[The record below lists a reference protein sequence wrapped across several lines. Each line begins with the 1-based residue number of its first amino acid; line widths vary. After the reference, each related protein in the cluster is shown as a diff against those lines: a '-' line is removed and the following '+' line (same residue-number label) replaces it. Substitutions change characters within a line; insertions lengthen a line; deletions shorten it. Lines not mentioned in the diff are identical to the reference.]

1 MSGVVSVATLV
12 SVSNLSVSFPGS
24 PTPAVD
30 GVSFTI
36 AAGECLAIVGE
47 SGSGKTQT
55 ARSLLGLTPDIA
67 HVSAEQLTIADVDT
81 RSLSERAW
89 RQLRGA
95 VVGLVSQDA
104 LVSLDPL
111 RRIANEVAEPMQVHE
126 TLSRAQQRERVLE
139 LLQKVSIPQPEVR
152 ARQYPHEL
160 SGGLRQRAL
169 IASALAAGPAL
180 LVADEPTTALDV
192 TVQAQVLALLGELKA
207 SGLALLLI
215 SHDLTVVQNLAD
227 RVAVMKDGRFVE
239 VADTSTLFAAPTHEY
254 TRQLLRAATEVRSA
268 APAGSAN
275 PIVLSARG
283 LVKSYRRAGER
294 FRAVDGVS
302 FDVPAGSTVGIVGE
316 SGSGKTTLA
325 KLLLGI
331 EKPDGGDVI
340 VHGESWSTL
349 PESRRRAHRGRIQV
363 IHQNSLDV
371 FDPRFSVKKILAEAV
386 ALEGTSRKRRA
397 SRIAELMDDVA
408 LDLVL
413 LTRRPHQLS
422 GGQQQRV
429 AIARALARRP
439 EILVCDEPV
448 SALDVTV
455 QAQVLD
461 LLAGLQRSM
470 GLAMVFISHDLAV
483 VRGLSHQIL
492 VMKDGVV
499 VEQGEAEELFARPQH
514 PFTKQL
520 LAAHGSF
527 SASGSPGTALKL
539 TRKDVR

>member
-1 MSGVVSVATLV
+1 MSDVASVTNLV
-12 SVSNLSVSFPGS
+12 SVTNLSVSFAGA

-30 GVSFTI
+30 GVSFCI

-47 SGSGKTQT
+47 SGSGKTLT
-55 ARSLLGLTPDIA
+55 ARSLIGLTPDTA
-67 HVSAEQLTIADVDT
+67 QVRFDKLSIADVDT
-81 RSLSERAW
+81 RALTEQAW

-95 VVGLVSQDA
+95 IVGLVSQDA

-111 RRIANEVAEPMQVHE
+111 RRVAAEVAEPLHVHE
-126 TLSRAQQRERVLE
+126 NLARTQVRERVLD
-139 LLQKVSIPQPEVR
+139 LLRRVAIPLPEVR

-169 IASALAAGPAL
+169 IASALAAGPVL
-180 LVADEPTTALDV
+180 LIADEPTTALDV

-215 SHDLTVVQNLAD
+215 SHDLAVVRNLAD

-239 VADTSTLFAAPTHEY
+239 VADTATLFTAPTQEY
-254 TRQLLRAATEVRSA
+254 TRRLLRAATEVRSA
-268 APAGSAN
+268 PPADTAS

-283 LVKSYRRAGER
+283 LVKSYRRPHGR
-294 FRAVDGVS
+294 FRAVDGVT
-302 FDVPAGSTVGIVGE
+302 FDLRSGSTVGIVGE

-325 KLLLGI
+325 KMLLGI
-331 EKPDGGDVI
+331 EKPDE
-340 VHGESWSTL
+340 GEVLLNGEVWSSL
-349 PESRRRAHRGRIQV
+349 PESRRRAHRARIQV

-371 FDPRFSVKKILAEAV
+371 FDPRFTVKKILAEAV
-386 ALEGTSRKRRA
+386 ALEGTPRTHRTG
-397 SRIAELMDDVA
+397 RIAELMKAVA
-408 LDLVL
+408 LPTAL

-448 SALDVTV
+448 SSLDVTV

-461 LLAGLQRSM
+461 LLARLQRSR
-470 GLAMVFISHDLAV
+470 GLSMVFISHDLAV

-499 VEQGEAEELFARPQH
+499 VEQGEAEELFTRPQH
-514 PFTKQL
+514 PFTKHL
-520 LAAHGSF
+520 LAVHG
-527 SASGSPGTALKL
+527 ALSESL
-539 TRKDVR
+539 